1 MNPATSIR
9 LFLLS
14 CKNFIL
20 KNLIKPV
27 FERAFRFFTDS
38 GLKAAIRAQA
48 EKHPFVEINL
58 RKIHLKLID
67 FHLNQA
73 RTLKIRENSHAK
85 VLFVDVT
92 LLILEDFKTG
102 IQRVARSILMQ
113 LLENPPQ
120 GYVIQAIYSERHSGY
135 KLAKADLGPDG
146 ELNLIWDEAD
156 DIIAVS
162 AGDIFL
168 GLDFVCMPTL
178 IEKPYLQTIR
188 LQGVKVYF
196 VVYDLLPVQFPAYFP
211 PVSNQF
217 HEKWLKTIAKFD
229 GVICIS
235 KTVADEYRA
244 WAAAKRIKLDDQ
256 FKLSYFHL
264 GADLDHSSP
273 TKGLPPDAAAMLGIF
288 SAKTTFLLVGTIEPR
303 KGYGQM
309 IEAFSALWS
318 QGVDVNLV
326 IVGKVG
332 WNIEALVQSIATHPE
347 LGKHLYWLQGI
358 TDEYLEKIYGAS
370 ACLIAASEA
379 EGFGLP
385 IIEAAKKGIPVIA
398 RDIPVFREVAGDAA
412 FYFSDKSKAPI
423 SAQILDWLE
432 LQKTNSQPK
441 STGIQYINWQQS
453 AEQLKNALLNQT

>member
-1 MNPATSIR
+1 MNIGTSIR
-9 LFLLS
+9 RFLLKT
-14 CKNFIL
+14 KNLVL
-20 KNLIKPV
+20 KNAIKPV
-27 FERAFRFFTDS
+27 FEGAFRFFNDS

-73 RTLKIRENSHAK
+73 RTLKIRENAK
-85 VLFVDVT
+85 GKILFVDVT

-113 LLENPPQ
+113 LLENPPS
-120 GYVIQAIYSERHSGY
+120 GYVIQPIYSERHSGY
-135 KLAKADLGPDG
+135 KLAKANLGGDG
-146 ELNLIWDEAD
+146 ELNLTWEGAD

-162 AGDIFL
+162 GGDIFL

-178 IEKPYLQTIR
+178 IETPYLQIIR
-188 LQGVKVYF
+188 QQGVKVYF

-211 PVSNQF
+211 PVSNKF

-235 KTVADEYRA
+235 KTVADEYRV
-244 WAAAKRIKLDDQ
+244 WAASKRITLDSQ

-264 GADLDHSSP
+264 GADLDKSSP
-273 TKGLPPDAAAMLGIF
+273 SKGLPPDAPEML
-288 SAKTTFLLVGTIEPR
+288 SAFAEKTTFLLVGTIEPR

-332 WNIEALVQSIATHPE
+332 WNIDSLVQTISTHKE

-358 TDEYLEKIYGAS
+358 TDEYLERIYASS

-385 IIEAAKKGIPVIA
+385 IIEAAKHGIPVIA

-412 FYFSDKSKAPI
+412 FYFSDKSQSTI
-423 SAQILDWLE
+423 SDQILDWMG
-432 LQKTNSQPK
+432 LQKTNSHPK
-441 STGIQYINWQQS
+441 STEIQYINWQQS
-453 AEQLKNALLNQT
+453 AEQLKKALFN

>member
-1 MNPATSIR
+1 MSIR
-9 LFLLS
+9 RFALS
-14 CKNFIL
+14 TKNFVL
-20 KNLIKPV
+20 KHAIKPV
-27 FERAFRFFTDS
+27 FERAFRFFNDS
-38 GLKAAIRAQA
+38 GLKAAVRAQA

-73 RTLKIRENSHAK
+73 RTLKIRENSEGK

-92 LLILEDFKTG
+92 LLILEDLKTG

-113 LLENPPQ
+113 LLENPPA
-120 GYVIQAIYSERHSGY
+120 GYVIQPIYTERRSGY
-135 KLAKADLGPDG
+135 KLAKANLGVEG
-146 ELNLIWDEAD
+146 ELSLIWHEAD

-162 AGDIFL
+162 SGDIFL

-178 IEKPYLQTIR
+178 IERPYLQTIR
-188 LQGVKVYF
+188 QHGVKVYF

-211 PVSNQF
+211 PVSNKF

-244 WAAAKRIKLDDQ
+244 WAASKRIALDSQ

-264 GADLDHSSP
+264 GADLDNSSP
-273 TKGLPPDAAAMLGIF
+273 TRGLPTDAAEMLSTF
-288 SAKTTFLLVGTIEPR
+288 AAKTTFLLVGTIEPR
-303 KGYGQM
+303 KGYVQM

-318 QGVDVNLV
+318 QGVDINLV

-332 WNIEALVQSIATHPE
+332 WNIDSLVEKISTHKE

-358 TDEYLEKIYGAS
+358 TDEYLEKIYAAS

-385 IIEAAKKGIPVIA
+385 IIEAAKNGIPVIA

-412 FYFSDKSKAPI
+412 FYFSDKSKSPI
-423 SAQILDWLE
+423 SDQILNWLE
-432 LQKTNSQPK
+432 LKKTNSQPK
-441 STGIQYINWQQS
+441 SAEIHYINWQQS
-453 AEQLKNALLNQT
+453 AEQLKKALLN